1 MNGRLAGKKALIT
14 GAAQGIGRAT
24 ALAWAKEGARV
35 IATDRNPDAF
45 AGLDQAEGIELAT
58 LDVTD
63 AAAIDTTADEYGALD
78 ILFNCAGWVAHGA
91 LLETSRQDWDQSFA
105 INVTSMFQMIRAFLP
120 AMRAQ
125 PNGGTIIN
133 MASIASSEMGVP
145 VRFAY
150 GASKAAVIGLTKS
163 VAADY
168 VGDGIRCN
176 AICPAT
182 VDTPS
187 LADRINATDDPIQ
200 ARRDFIARQ
209 KMGRMATA
217 EEIAELA
224 TYLASDMASYVTG
237 QTFLIDGGMRI

>member
-1 MNGRLAGKKALIT
+1 MSGRLAGKTALIT

-24 ALAWAKEGARV
+24 ALAWAEEGARV

-45 AGLDQAEGIELAT
+45 AGLDQTSGIALAT

-63 AAAIDTTADEYGALD
+63 GGAIDAAAAEHGALD
-78 ILFNCAGWVAHGA
+78 ILFNCAGWVAEGT
-91 LLETSRQDWDQSFA
+91 LLDASRQDLDQSLA

-120 AMRAQ
+120 AMRA
-125 PNGGTIIN
+125 NGHGVIVN
-133 MASIASSEMGVP
+133 MASIASSEMGV
-145 VRFAY
+145 VNRCAY
-150 GASKAAVIGLTKS
+150 SVSKAAVIGLTKS

-182 VDTPS
+182 VETPS
-187 LADRINATDDPIQ
+187 LNDRINAADDPAQ
-200 ARRDFIARQ
+200 ARRDFLARQ
-209 KMGRMATA
+209 KMGRLAEP

-224 TYLASDMASYVTG
+224 TYLASDGASYVTG
-237 QTFLIDGGMRI
+237 QTILIDGGMRI

>member
-1 MNGRLAGKKALIT
+1 MSGRLAGKTALIT

-35 IATDRNPDAF
+35 IAKDRNPDAF
-45 AGLDQAEGIELAT
+45 AGLDQADGIELAT

-63 AAAIDTTADEYGALD
+63 GDAIDAAAAEHGALD
-78 ILFNCAGWVAHGA
+78 ILFNCAGWVAHGSI
-91 LLETSRQDWDQSFA
+91 LEASRDDWDQSFA

-120 AMRAQ
+120 AMREQ
-125 PNGGTIIN
+125 GHGVIVN

-145 VRFAY
+145 VRCAY

-182 VDTPS
+182 VETPS
-187 LADRINATDDPIQ
+187 LADRINATDDPEQ

-209 KMGRMATA
+209 KMGRLAEP

-224 TYLASDMASYVTG
+224 TYLASDGASYVTG
-237 QTFLIDGGMRI
+237 QTILIDGGMRM

>member
-1 MNGRLAGKKALIT
+1 MSGRLAGKTALIT

-24 ALAWAKEGARV
+24 ALAWAGEGARV

-45 AGLDQAEGIELAT
+45 AGLDQADGIELAT

-63 AAAIDTTADEYGALD
+63 GDAIDAAAAEHGALD
-78 ILFNCAGWVAHGA
+78 ILFNCAGWVAHGSI
-91 LLETSRQDWDQSFA
+91 LEASRQDWDQSFA

-120 AMRAQ
+120 AMREQ
-125 PNGGTIIN
+125 GHGVIVN

-145 VRFAY
+145 VRCAY

-182 VDTPS
+182 VETPS
-187 LADRINATDDPIQ
+187 LADRINATDDPAQ

-209 KMGRMATA
+209 KMGRLAEP

-224 TYLASDMASYVTG
+224 TYLASDGASYVTG

>member
-1 MNGRLAGKKALIT
+1 MNRSSP
-14 GAAQGIGRAT
+14 R
-24 ALAWAKEGARV
+24 
-35 IATDRNPDAF
+35 
-45 AGLDQAEGIELAT
+45 
-58 LDVTD
+58 
-63 AAAIDTTADEYGALD
+63 
-78 ILFNCAGWVAHGA
+78 
-91 LLETSRQDWDQSFA
+91 S
-105 INVTSMFQMIRAFLP
+105 LP
-120 AMRAQ
+120 R
-125 PNGGTIIN
+125 P
-133 MASIASSEMGVP
+133 ASVASS
-145 VRFAY
+145 VRGLANRCAH

-168 VGDGIRCN
+168 VADGIRCN

-224 TYLASDMASYVTG
+224 TYLASDMAAYVTG